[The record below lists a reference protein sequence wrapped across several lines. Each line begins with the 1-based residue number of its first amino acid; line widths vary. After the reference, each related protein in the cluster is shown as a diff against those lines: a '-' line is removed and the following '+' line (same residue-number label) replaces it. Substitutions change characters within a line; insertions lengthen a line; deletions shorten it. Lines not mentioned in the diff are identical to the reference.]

1 MIMGETVEAIIQEL
15 DNLCILQCSLKYIFL
30 VVTNAYQLKSMT
42 MGIYTARKYK
52 EMQRLVESATITSLR
67 CF

>member
-1 MIMGETVEAIIQEL
+1 MGETVEAIIQEL
-15 DNLCILQCSLKYIFL
+15 DNLCILPCSLKYIFL